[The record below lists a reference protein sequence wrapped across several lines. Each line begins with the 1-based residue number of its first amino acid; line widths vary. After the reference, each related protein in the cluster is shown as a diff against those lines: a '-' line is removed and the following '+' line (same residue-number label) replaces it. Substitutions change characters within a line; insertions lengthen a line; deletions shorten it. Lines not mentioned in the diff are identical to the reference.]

1 MRINSVAELSGAV
14 RNLRLQRGW
23 TQAELAQ
30 RANVSRDLVNRLE
43 GGSPRVELAK
53 VLDVLWAL
61 EQVPFLQPRSTE
73 VDLDAV
79 VRAHGPPT

>member
-1 MRINSVAELSGAV
+1 M
-14 RNLRLQRGW
+14 QRGW

-30 RANVSRDLVNRLE
+30 RSGVSRDLVNRLE

-53 VLDVLWAL
+53 VLDVLSAL

-73 VDLDAV
+73 VDLEAV
-79 VRAHGPPT
+79 VRAHGPRA